1 MSEFEVEVRE
11 SDLPLI
17 PDAVTPLLGGTPRV
31 LTVRKTSNGTLF
43 ISATNGTCTEEFA
56 IGASEVQYELLSV
69 IRDDGPREFIL
80 AY

>member
-1 MSEFEVEVRE
+1 VEVRE

-17 PDAVTPLLGGTPRV
+17 PDAVVPLLGTATPRV
-31 LTVRKTSNGTLF
+31 LTVRKTSNGTVF

-56 IGASEVQYELLSV
+56 IGPSEVQYELLSV
-69 IRDDGPREFIL
+69 IRDDGPREFVL